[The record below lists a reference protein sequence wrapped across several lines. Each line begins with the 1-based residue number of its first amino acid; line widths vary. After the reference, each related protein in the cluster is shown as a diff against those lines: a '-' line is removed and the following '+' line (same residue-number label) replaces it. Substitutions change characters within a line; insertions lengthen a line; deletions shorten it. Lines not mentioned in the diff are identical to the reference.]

1 MFSAVEHL
9 ADLRGAHV
17 LDLYAGSGAL
27 GLEAA
32 SRGASRV
39 VFVDSSKKVE
49 RILKT
54 NVARVQQSLGA
65 GHTFHVVTSPAVS
78 YCQKTT
84 SGDLFDLVLMD
95 PPYDVTAEE
104 ITDCLKAL
112 VGRLTAN
119 NLIVVERAK
128 KSLEPDWPSL
138 FEVIKHKTYGDTAVF
153 FLTYRR

>member
-1 MFSAVEHL
+1 
-9 ADLRGAHV
+9 
-17 LDLYAGSGAL
+17 
-27 GLEAA
+27 
-32 SRGASRV
+32 
-39 VFVDSSKKVE
+39 
-49 RILKT
+49 
-54 NVARVQQSLGA
+54 
-65 GHTFHVVTSPAVS
+65 VTSPAVS